1 MLDFESSDN
10 MRLRNVK
17 NAKEIVNNSKYVIS
31 YEEACKHKGM
41 FREEVFHNFN
51 PIHLEI
57 GMGKGN
63 FLIDMAKKNP
73 DINFIG
79 VERYESVVVRAIEK
93 LENEELD
100 NIRILCVDAI
110 CLNDIFAKD
119 IDTIYLNFSDPWPKK
134 RHAKRRLTS
143 HLFLPI
149 YDEISRGDTIII
161 QKTDNVGLFESS
173 IVSLSTYGYVIEDIS
188 LDLAST
194 DKPNSYTEY
203 ETKFMNEGIKI
214 NYLKAIKK
222 NK

>member
-1 MLDFESSDN
+1 

-17 NAKEIVNNSKYVIS
+17 NAKEIVGNSSFVVHNPEEYKGKYNSEIF
-31 YEEACKHKGM
+31 G
-41 FREEVFHNFN
+41 NDN

-63 FLIDMAKKNP
+63 FIIDKATKNP

-79 VERYESVVVRAIEK
+79 VEMYESVMCRALEK
-93 LENEELD
+93 LQDKDLPNLKLICMDAMGLD
-100 NIRILCVDAI
+100 NIFD
-110 CLNDIFAKD
+110 KE

-143 HLFLPI
+143 HVFLPI
-149 YDEISRGDTIII
+149 YDKVFRDEKIIV

-173 IVSLSTYGYVIEDIS
+173 IVSLSTYGYVIEEIS

-194 DKPNSYTEY
+194 GMENSLTEY
-203 ETKFMNEGIKI
+203 EAKFMGMGINI
-214 NYLKAIKK
+214 NYLKAVKK
-222 NK
+222 

>member
-1 MLDFESSDN
+1 

-17 NAKEIVNNSKYVIS
+17 NAKEIVKNSPFVVQNPQ
-31 YEEACKHKGM
+31 EHKGKYKEL
-41 FREEVFHNFN
+41 FGNNN

-63 FLIDMAKKNP
+63 FILDKAKKNP

-79 VERYESVVVRAIEK
+79 LEKYDSIVCRALEK
-93 LENEELD
+93 AEVQQPSNLK
-100 NIRILCVDAI
+100 IMCVDA
-110 CLNDIFAKD
+110 LELADIFDKE
-119 IDTIYLNFSDPWPKK
+119 IDVIYLNFSDPWPKK

-143 HLFLPI
+143 HVFLPI
-149 YDEISRGDTIII
+149 YDMVFSGVPTII

-173 IVSLSTYGYVIEDIS
+173 VVSLSTYGYTIEEIS

-194 DKPNSYTEY
+194 GMENSLTEY
-203 ETKFMNEGIKI
+203 EAKFMSLGTKI

-222 NK
+222 